1 MKMIYVVEGTSKGY
15 SGNLIHWADSA
26 FTDEQEAFN
35 RRDEMNRSMK
45 NDPTFFAYVTG
56 PVPYESKDQEILN
69 KVSYSFRE
77 PNNPYNERSGLL

>member
-1 MKMIYVVEGTSKGY
+1 MKMIYVVQGTLKGCD
-15 SGNLIHWADSA
+15 GNIVRWTDSA

-56 PVPYESKDQEILN
+56 PIPLD
-69 KVSYSFRE
+69 
-77 PNNPYNERSGLL
+77 

>member
-1 MKMIYVVEGTSKGY
+1 MKTIYVVQVASTGCN
-15 SGNLIHWADSA
+15 GNIINWADSA

-56 PVPYESKDQEILN
+56 PIPLD
-69 KVSYSFRE
+69 
-77 PNNPYNERSGLL
+77 

>member
-1 MKMIYVVEGTSKGY
+1 MKMIDVVQGTFTGCN
-15 SGNLIHWADSA
+15 GEITHWADSA

-56 PVPYESKDQEILN
+56 PIPYESKDQEI
-69 KVSYSFRE
+69 
-77 PNNPYNERSGLL
+77 